1 MQQNMHKQITGSE
14 EPPSRGPSQPS
25 ILVGKDREGHWVV
38 KDQAGLHG
46 GIFVDRAQA
55 LKYAMREIADRVQAV
70 IMVPGILELD
80 WGGPHRALA
89 GVAPRGPG
97 LSRAA

>member
-1 MQQNMHKQITGSE
+1 MDKETFGNE
-14 EPPSRGPSQPS
+14 EPPSCAKKRKASECN

-55 LKYAMREIADRVQAV
+55 LKYAMHDIADRMQAV

-80 WGGPHRALA
+80 CGGPQPALA
-89 GVAPRGPG
+89 RDAPAQVQM
-97 LSRAA
+97 SRAA